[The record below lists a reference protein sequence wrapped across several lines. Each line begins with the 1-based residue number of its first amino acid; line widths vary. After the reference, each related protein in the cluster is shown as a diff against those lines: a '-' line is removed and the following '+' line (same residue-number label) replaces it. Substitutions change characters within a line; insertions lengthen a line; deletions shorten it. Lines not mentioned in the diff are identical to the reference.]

1 MVVVQLGHSSDFV
14 VTLLPHVDQ
23 VLCEGDRLSVAGDGD
38 RAVRVAA
45 RLAVLAVRNANHRSA
60 QLSGKKWI
68 YFISKK
74 VLLMSQKWYIFRV
87 LHVSTLESLVKWK
100 NIIVIC

>member
-1 MVVVQLGHSSDFV
+1 
-14 VTLLPHVDQ
+14 
-23 VLCEGDRLSVAGDGD
+23 
-38 RAVRVAA
+38 
-45 RLAVLAVRNANHRSA
+45 
-60 QLSGKKWI
+60 LSGKKWI

-100 NIIVIC
+100 NITVIC

>member
-60 QLSGKKWI
+60 QLSGKKPTR
-68 YFISKK
+68 FISKK
-74 VLLMSQKWYIFRV
+74 VFINEPKMAHF
-87 LHVSTLESLVKWK
+87 
-100 NIIVIC
+100 

>member
-1 MVVVQLGHSSDFV
+1 VVVVQLGHSSDFV

-74 VLLMSQKWYIFRV
+74 VFINEPKMVHF
-87 LHVSTLESLVKWK
+87 
-100 NIIVIC
+100 